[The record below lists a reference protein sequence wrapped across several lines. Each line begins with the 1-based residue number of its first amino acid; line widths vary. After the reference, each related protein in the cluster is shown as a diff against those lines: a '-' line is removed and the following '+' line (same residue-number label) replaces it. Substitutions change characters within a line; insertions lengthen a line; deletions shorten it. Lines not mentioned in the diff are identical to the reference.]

1 MKKKIIN
8 AASSL
13 TFVLAI
19 LLLFVDIVMPD
30 RLAEASS
37 RLLAPFSISE
47 TTINFGDIPVGH
59 QTIRKFTALNEHL
72 YSVRIKQLAT
82 SCGCTSAITTS
93 TSVAPFRRGVI
104 MVGVTPNTAGEGI
117 KTVQIRT
124 NHGNQE
130 VSIKFNAIDQPP
142 RLR

>member
-8 AASSL
+8 IVTSL

-19 LLLFVDIVMPD
+19 LLLFVDVAMPD

-37 RLLAPFSISE
+37 RLQAPFSISN
-47 TTINFGDIPVGH
+47 TTINFGNIPVGH
-59 QTIRKFTALNEHL
+59 QTTRKFTGLNEHF
-72 YSVRIKQLAT
+72 YPVRIKQLAT
-82 SCGCTSAITTS
+82 SCGCTSAVTSS
-93 TSVAPFRRGVI
+93 TSVAPFRRGVFT
-104 MVGVTPNTAGEGI
+104 VGVTPNIAGEGI
-117 KTVQIRT
+117 KSVQIRT

-130 VSIKFNAIDQPP
+130 VSIKFNAIDQSP